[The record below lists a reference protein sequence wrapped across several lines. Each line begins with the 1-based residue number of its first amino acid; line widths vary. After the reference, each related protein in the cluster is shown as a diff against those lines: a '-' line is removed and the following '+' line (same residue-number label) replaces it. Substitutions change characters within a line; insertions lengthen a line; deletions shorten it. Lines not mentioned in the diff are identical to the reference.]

1 MSYLSIEFALA
12 FVGFFTVYWGC
23 RRMPS
28 MQNLLL
34 LLASYLFYAKLDW
47 RFASILAVYTL
58 VQHSLS
64 RRMSASASP
73 RRWLQASLLLAV
85 GNLALF
91 KYFDFFRESAQ
102 AGLNALGVTALLPAL
117 DILMPVGIS
126 FYTFQSVSY
135 FVSVYRKE
143 IKPAALPQFAL
154 FLAFFPTLLA
164 GPICRAGDLLE
175 QLRSPSRRQVAQ
187 LDRALGLIA
196 LALLKKLW
204 LAGWL
209 ASAWVD
215 PVFAAPDTFHTL
227 EVWAAFYAYALQIY
241 LDFSGYTDLVTAL
254 ALLLGIQL
262 PRNFDAPYLA
272 LNLRDF
278 WRRWHIS
285 LSSWIRDYVYIPLGG
300 NRDGFARAQIN
311 LLAAMLLSGLWHGA
325 SLKYLVWGA
334 MHGLGVVALN
344 VGDKLW
350 RRDAV
355 SGASP
360 WLARLITFHYVC
372 LAWVFFRA
380 QSLDEAMD
388 FLRAM
393 FAHSGQELTL
403 NAPGLLLLLAL
414 WLAALPMLSSL
425 PERCFGRL
433 AALPWWGKPLLLSAI
448 ALLVI
453 SLAPSG
459 IPAFI
464 YYQF

>member
-12 FVGFFTVYWGC
+12 FVGFFAVYWGC

-47 RFASILAVYTL
+47 RFASILAAYTL
-58 VQHSLS
+58 AQHALS
-64 RRMSASASP
+64 RRMTQSGRP
-73 RRWLQASLLLAV
+73 KRWLQASLLLAV

-143 IKPAALPQFAL
+143 IKSAPLPQFAL

-164 GPICRAGDLLE
+164 GPICRANDLLE
-175 QLRSPSRRQVAQ
+175 QLRRPALRQVAH

-215 PVFAAPDTFHTL
+215 PVFAAPDTFHAM

-300 NRDGFARAQIN
+300 NRNGFARAQVN

-325 SLKYLVWGA
+325 SLKYLVWGG
-334 MHGLGVVALN
+334 MHGVGVVALN
-344 VGDKLW
+344 IGDKLW
-350 RRDAV
+350 KRDAV
-355 SGASP
+355 SRASP
-360 WLARLITFHYVC
+360 WLSRLITFHYVC

-380 QSLDEAMD
+380 QSLDEAVD

-393 FAHSGQELTL
+393 FDPSGQELTL
-403 NAPGLLLLLAL
+403 NAPGLLLLLAA
-414 WLAALPMLSSL
+414 WLMALPWLSRL

-433 AALPWWGKPLLLSAI
+433 AALPWWGKPLLLSVV

-459 IPAFI
+459 IPGFI

>member
-1 MSYLSIEFALA
+1 
-12 FVGFFTVYWGC
+12 
-23 RRMPS
+23 

-175 QLRSPSRRQVAQ
+175 QLRSPARRQVAQ

>member
-1 MSYLSIEFALA
+1 
-12 FVGFFTVYWGC
+12 
-23 RRMPS
+23 

-58 VQHSLS
+58 VQHGLS

-175 QLRSPSRRQVAQ
+175 QLRSPARRQVAQ

-388 FLRAM
+388 FLCAM
-393 FAHSGQELTL
+393 FARSGQELTL

>member
-12 FVGFFTVYWGC
+12 FVGFFAAYWGC

-28 MQNLLL
+28 LQNLLL
-34 LLASYLFYAKLDW
+34 LVASYLFYIKLDW
-47 RFASILAVYTL
+47 RFAAILACYTL
-58 VQHSLS
+58 VQHALS
-64 RRMSASASP
+64 RKMLASAHP
-73 RRWLQASLLLAV
+73 RRWLQLALALAV
-85 GNLALF
+85 FNLALF

-102 AGLNALGVTALLPAL
+102 AGLHALGISAMLPAL

-135 FVSVYRKE
+135 LVSVYRKE
-143 IKPAALPQFAL
+143 MAPARLPQFAL
-154 FLAFFPTLLA
+154 FLVFFPTLLA
-164 GPICRAGDLLE
+164 GPICRARDLLE
-175 QLRSPSRRQVAQ
+175 QLRSPALRQAANF
-187 LDRALGLIA
+187 DRALGLIV

-262 PRNFDAPYLA
+262 PRNFDSPYLA

-285 LSSWIRDYVYIPLGG
+285 LSSWIRDYIYIPLGG
-300 NRDGFARAQIN
+300 NRGGFARGQAN

-325 SLKYLVWGA
+325 SLKYLAWGA
-334 MHGLGVVALN
+334 MHGLGVVGLN
-344 VGDKLW
+344 IGDKLW
-350 RRDAV
+350 RRDGV
-355 SGASP
+355 SQRWP

-393 FAHSGQELTL
+393 AGTGQTLTL

-414 WLAALPMLSSL
+414 WLAALPRLAPL
-425 PERCFGRL
+425 RERCIVQL
-433 AALPWWGKPLLLSAI
+433 AALPWWGKPLLLSAC

>member
-12 FVGFFTVYWGC
+12 FVGFFAVYWGC
-23 RRMPS
+23 RRVPGL
-28 MQNLLL
+28 QNLLL
-34 LLASYLFYAKLDW
+34 LVASYLFYIKLDW
-47 RFASILAVYTL
+47 RFAAILAAYTL
-58 VQHSLS
+58 IQHHLS
-64 RRMSASASP
+64 RRMLASARP
-73 RRWLQASLLLAV
+73 ARWLRASLALAV

-102 AGLNALGVTALLPAL
+102 AGLHALGVTALLPAL

-135 FVSVYRKE
+135 LVSVYRRE

-154 FLAFFPTLLA
+154 FLVFFPTLLA
-164 GPICRAGDLLE
+164 GPICRASGLLE
-175 QLRSPSRRQVAQ
+175 QLRSPARRQVAQ
-187 LDRALGLIA
+187 LDRALGLIV

-262 PRNFDAPYLA
+262 PRNFDAPYMA

-285 LSSWIRDYVYIPLGG
+285 LSSWIRDYIYIPLGG
-300 NRDGFARAQIN
+300 NRNGFARAQIN

-344 VGDKLW
+344 VGDRLW
-350 RRDAV
+350 KRDAV

-393 FAHSGQELTL
+393 FAPSGQELTL

-414 WLAALPMLSSL
+414 WLAALPTLSAL
-425 PERCFGRL
+425 PERCFARL
-433 AALPWWGKPLLLSAI
+433 AALPWWGKPLLLSGI
-448 ALLVI
+448 ALAVI

>member
-1 MSYLSIEFALA
+1 MTYLSIEFALA
-12 FVGFFTVYWGC
+12 FIGFFAVYWGA
-23 RRMPS
+23 RRVQGL
-28 MQNLLL
+28 QNLLL
-34 LLASYLFYAKLDW
+34 LLASYGFYAKLDW
-47 RFASILAVYTL
+47 RFAAILALYTL
-58 VQHSLS
+58 CQYGLT
-64 RRMSASASP
+64 RRMLASERP
-73 RRWLQASLLLAV
+73 KRWLQAALVLAV

-102 AGLNALGVTALLPAL
+102 TALYALGVQAMLPAL

-126 FYTFQSVSY
+126 FYTFQSISY
-135 FVSVYRKE
+135 LVSVYRKE
-143 IKPAALPQFAL
+143 IKPATLPQFAL

-164 GPICRAGDLLE
+164 GPICRAQDLLE
-175 QLRSPSRRQVAQ
+175 QLRSRAPRMVKQ
-187 LDRALGLIA
+187 LDRALGLIV

-215 PVFAAPDTFHTL
+215 PVFAAPDSFNIL

-300 NRDGFARAQIN
+300 NRQGFARAQIN

-334 MHGLGVVALN
+334 MHGLGVVGLN

-355 SGASP
+355 SSVSP
-360 WLARLITFHYVC
+360 WLARLLTFHYVC

-380 QSLDEAMD
+380 QSLDEAVD

-393 FAHSGQELTL
+393 FVSSNQELTL
-403 NAPGLLLLLAL
+403 NAPGLLVLLAL
-414 WLAALPMLSSL
+414 WLWALPKLSVL
-425 PERCFGRL
+425 KERSFVRL
-433 AALPWWGKPLLLSAI
+433 AVLPWWGKPLLLSLC

-453 SLAPSG
+453 SVSPSG